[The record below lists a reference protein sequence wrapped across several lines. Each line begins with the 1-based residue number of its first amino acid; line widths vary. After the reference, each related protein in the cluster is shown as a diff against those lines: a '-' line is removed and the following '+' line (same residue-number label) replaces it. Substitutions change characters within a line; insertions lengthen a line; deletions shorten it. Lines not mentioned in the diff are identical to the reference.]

1 MAMPRTMHQPH
12 MYRNHRCENLTSLY
26 SSFGVLELE
35 RYSDASSQIYVSHP
49 FAGRTHK
56 CRNSPGK
63 SMSMNWQ
70 YAAPLHISSILA
82 KRESSD
88 WLTQAS
94 MSCRERLSVVTDV
107 EYTLTAILSVV
118 EGGHLKEDVF
128 PD

>member
-1 MAMPRTMHQPH
+1 MKYSKNHAMLPILICCQLWVI
-12 MYRNHRCENLTSLY
+12 N
-26 SSFGVLELE
+26 G
-35 RYSDASSQIYVSHP
+35 
-49 FAGRTHK
+49 
-56 CRNSPGK
+56 NSPGK

-70 YAAPLHISSILA
+70 YAAPLHISSIFA

>member
-1 MAMPRTMHQPH
+1 
-12 MYRNHRCENLTSLY
+12 
-26 SSFGVLELE
+26 
-35 RYSDASSQIYVSHP
+35 
-49 FAGRTHK
+49 
-56 CRNSPGK
+56 
-63 SMSMNWQ
+63 MSMNWQ
-70 YAAPLHISSILA
+70 YAAPLHISSILV